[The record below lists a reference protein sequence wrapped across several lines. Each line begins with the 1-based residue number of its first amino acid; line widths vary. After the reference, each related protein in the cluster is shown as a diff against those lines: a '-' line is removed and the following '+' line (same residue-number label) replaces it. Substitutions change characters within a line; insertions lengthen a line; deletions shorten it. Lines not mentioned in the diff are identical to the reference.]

1 MLLTMKKKS
10 ALSGEVQ
17 TVARDFNLTPDEL
30 KGIFKEI
37 KQNNK
42 GDFGQFS
49 AIYVDPDEYVIV
61 GNGRTIDFKPQ
72 FWPLAYQNIIQDLM
86 NDLQVS

>member
-17 TVARDFNLTPDEL
+17 TVARDFNLTADEL
-30 KGIFKEI
+30 EGIFKEI
-37 KQNNK
+37 KQSND

-49 AIYVDPDEYVIV
+49 TIYIDPDEYIIA
-61 GNGRTIDFKPQ
+61 GNGTEVAFKPQ
-72 FWPLAYQNIIQDLM
+72 FWPVAYQGVIQDLM
-86 NDLQVS
+86 KDL